1 MNPIPNTQTPC
12 MHPQPPSS
20 RVRPSTFDLVRVS
33 ALLCALS
40 LTACGQDTS
49 THDILIEGEDWKE
62 AVTGQ
67 TFTDGLASDLAGN
80 LYFTDVK
87 NGKGIY
93 KLDLEGKVSLVL
105 DNQPGISGLHS
116 GGDGRFYACV
126 NKAGK
131 VVIFEKDGSVKEL
144 VANVKCN
151 DLIVTKTGFVYFTET
166 PTKRIHCVTP
176 EGRTFVADEGH
187 VAKPNGIT
195 LSADQTT
202 LAVSEHGGKHVWSW
216 QIQPDGSLKGGA
228 PNMTMLVSPNNA
240 KGEALGDGATTDEKG
255 RYYVTTE
262 TGIQMFD
269 SMGRHSGTIGLPF
282 PGAKIVS
289 CEFAGKDHDWLFVCA
304 GDRIFKRKT
313 STKGA
318 WLPVN

>member
-1 MNPIPNTQTPC
+1 
-12 MHPQPPSS
+12 MHSHPTSKHSHLPA
-20 RVRPSTFDLVRVS
+20 VALLRVS
-33 ALLCALS
+33 TLLCALS
-40 LTACGQDTS
+40 LTACAQDTS
-49 THDILIEGEDWKE
+49 THDILIDGEGWKE

-67 TFTDGLASDLAGN
+67 TFTDGLASDAAGN

-87 NGKGIY
+87 TGKGIY

-105 DNQPGISGLHS
+105 DNQPGISGLHT
-116 GGDGRFYACV
+116 GADGQFYACV

-131 VVIFEKDGSVKEL
+131 VVIFEKDGSMKEL
-144 VANVKCN
+144 IADVKCN
-151 DLIVTKTGFVYFTET
+151 DLIVTKSGFVYFTET

-176 EGRTFVADEGH
+176 DGKAFVADEGH
-187 VAKPNGIT
+187 VARPNGIT

-202 LAVSEHGGKHVWSW
+202 LAVSEHGGKHVWMW
-216 QIQPDGSLKGGA
+216 QIQPDGTLKGGA
-228 PNMTMLVSPNNA
+228 PTMTMLVSPNNA

-255 RYYVTTE
+255 RFYITTE

-269 SMGRHSGTIGLPF
+269 SMGRHSGTIELPF

-289 CEFAGKDHDWLFVCA
+289 CEFAGKDHDTLFVCA

-313 STKGA
+313 STRGA
-318 WLPVN
+318 WLQAH

>member
-1 MNPIPNTQTPC
+1 MQ
-12 MHPQPPSS
+12 
-20 RVRPSTFDLVRVS
+20 VS
-33 ALLCALS
+33 AILCALTLS
-40 LTACGQDTS
+40 ACAQDTS
-49 THDILIEGEDWKE
+49 THDILVEGEEWQE

-67 TFTDGLASDLAGN
+67 TFTDGLASDTEGN

-87 NGKGIY
+87 VGKGIY
-93 KLDLEGKVSLVL
+93 KLGLDGKVSLIL
-105 DNQPGISGLHS
+105 DNQPGISGLHAGANGS
-116 GGDGRFYACV
+116 FYACV

-131 VVIFEKDGSVKEL
+131 VVIFEKDGTVKEL
-144 VANVKCN
+144 ISNVKCN
-151 DLIVTKTGFVYFTET
+151 DLIATKTGFVYFTET

-176 EGRTFVADEGH
+176 DGKTFVADEGH

-202 LAVSEHGGKHVWSW
+202 LAVSEHGGKHVWMW

-228 PNMTMLVSPNNA
+228 PTMTMLVSPNNA

-262 TGIQMFD
+262 LGIQVFD
-269 SMGRHSGTIGLPF
+269 QTGRHSGTIGLPY

-289 CEFAGKDHDWLFVCA
+289 CEFAGKNHEWLFVCA
-304 GDRIFKRKT
+304 GDRIFKRRT
-313 STKGA
+313 STCGA
-318 WLPVN
+318 WQTAP